1 MVIFNFII
9 YYKPE
14 VKMYHVDF
22 ASRIEIFLPKD
33 SINDYINTLKKQ
45 KLSDYS

>member
-1 MVIFNFII
+1 
-9 YYKPE
+9 
-14 VKMYHVDF
+14 MYHVDF